1 MNNRVAA
8 LAGRQPITE
17 AQLRSHGETTR
28 RLGHLS
34 SPNYFINRAISLA
47 DETTAQRMLR
57 RELFDEKSLR
67 LKSDRL
73 TVARLIALD
82 AITDSLIEAEAEPDA
97 PLALIKRIADGFTD
111 LFPYAGVAVE
121 FRRDLLAS
129 TYPPSSPESFPNLSN
144 SVPSL
149 ISRITREPVTV
160 EEVNQKIMGLPLLDR
175 NRNLLGVVTLSLAQD
190 HPGFP
195 NEIMSFT
202 DKLQAK
208 SVRMLENIAHKER
221 LEQETSTDSLT
232 GLKNRR
238 YFDKVLNDEYSRSER
253 YGRPL
258 SLLLFDIDFFKRI
271 NDTYGH
277 LEGDRALMEVA
288 KLVNQ
293 SIRKEI
299 DLAARPG
306 GDEYAILLPE
316 TDIIAAREL
325 AKRLIKIVGEHSFQ
339 TAKGETV
346 NVTLSIGVA
355 SLNEETHTPA
365 DLINAADTNLY
376 QAKRAGRN
384 GFA

>member
-8 LAGRQPITE
+8 YAGRQPITE
-17 AQLRSHGETTR
+17 AQSRSQCETTR
-28 RLGHLS
+28 RLGNPS
-34 SPNYFINRAISLA
+34 SPNYFINRAVSLA

-57 RELFDEKSLR
+57 RELFDEKALR

-73 TVARLIALD
+73 TVARLVALD
-82 AITDSLIEAEAEPDA
+82 AITDSLIEAETEPDA

-129 TYPPSSPESFPNLSN
+129 TYPPSSPESFPNLSK
-144 SVPSL
+144 SVPGL

-195 NEIMSFT
+195 TEIMSFT

-277 LEGDRALMEVA
+277 PEGDRALMEVA

-306 GDEYAILLPE
+306 GDEYAIILPE

-325 AKRLIKIVGEHSFQ
+325 AKRLVKIVGEHRFQ

-355 SLNEETHTPA
+355 SLNEEIHTPE

-384 GFA
+384 QVV

>member
-1 MNNRVAA
+1 MNTRVNSI
-8 LAGRQPITE
+8 AGRQPITE

-28 RLGHLS
+28 RLGNLS

-47 DETTAQRMLR
+47 DETTAQHMLR
-57 RELFDEKSLR
+57 RELFDEKALR

-73 TVARLIALD
+73 TVARLVAID
-82 AITDSLIEAEAEPDA
+82 AITDSLIEAETEPD
-97 PLALIKRIADGFTD
+97 PLLTLLKRIADGFTD
-111 LFPYAGVAVE
+111 IFPYAGVAVE
-121 FRRDLLAS
+121 FRRDILATDYS
-129 TYPPSSPESFPNLSN
+129 PSSPESFPNLSK

-195 NEIMSFT
+195 TEIMSFT
-202 DKLQAK
+202 EKLQAK
-208 SVRMLENIAHKER
+208 SVRMLENIAIKER
-221 LEQETSTDSLT
+221 LEQEIITDGLT
-232 GLKNRR
+232 GLKNRKCFER
-238 YFDKVLNDEYSRSER
+238 ALIEETNRSER
-253 YGRPL
+253 YKRPL
-258 SLLLFDIDFFKRI
+258 SLLMFDIDFFKRI

-277 LEGDRALMEVA
+277 PEGDRALMEVA
-288 KLVNQ
+288 KLIND
-293 SIRKEI
+293 SIRKDI

-306 GDEYAILLPE
+306 GDEFAIILPE
-316 TDIIAAREL
+316 SDIFAAREL

-355 SLNEETHTPA
+355 SLNEEIHTPE

-384 GFA
+384 SFA